1 MHALRVAVP
10 DVGGHRR
17 AVALAIA
24 APVAPARVP
33 QTALIIRLHRNHVVA
48 RVEGGFPQQ
57 FAGCLR
63 LHGPVGVDDARVD
76 GVLLGSGARKV
87 NLPREAEVVD
97 VRHQLSCKCY
107 FCLFLVMSR

>member
-17 AVALAIA
+17 AVALAIT

-33 QTALIIRLHRNHVVA
+33 QTALVVRLHRHHVVA

-57 FAGCLR
+57 FAGGLR
-63 LHGPVGVDDARVD
+63 PHGPVGVDDARVD
-76 GVLLGSGARKV
+76 GVLLGSGAREV
-87 NLPREAEVVD
+87 HLPREAEVVD
-97 VRHQLSCKCY
+97 VRHQLSC
-107 FCLFLVMSR
+107 LN